1 MKPRSLLPIVALSLM
16 VFTVGTTEA
25 AQAPCTPAAGAAVAG
40 AASNAIAADRAA
52 EQNAINQFVQSP
64 VTSSSGSSSG
74 PFGCV
79 ASLWP
84 GAAGGFHIPTMDQ
97 IINGVLT
104 AQIQKACNA
113 ARSEI
118 SQATSGLSSSV
129 AINTGIAG
137 MPSIGANLNPTM
149 GASNLVSVNGSG
161 AGSTG
166 GIGGAVNGAVSS
178 ANSAVGSAVS
188 SVSSPVNGVVNSATS
203 SANSAASSGWSTIK
217 SLF

>member
-1 MKPRSLLPIVALSLM
+1 MKHRSLLPIVALSLM
-16 VFTVGTTEA
+16 VFTVGTSQA
-25 AQAPCTPAAGAAVAG
+25 SQAPCTTSAGAAVAG
-40 AASNAIAADRAA
+40 AATNAITADRAA

-64 VTSSSGSSSG
+64 VTSTSSSTAG

-84 GAAGGFHIPTMDQ
+84 FGTGGFHLPTMDQ

-104 AQIQKACNA
+104 AQINKACAA
-113 ARSEI
+113 ARTEI

-137 MPSIGANLNPTM
+137 MPAIGANVGTGTGTNSTLS
-149 GASNLVSVNGSG
+149 GLVSGANSTVSG
-161 AGSTG
+161 AVGTVSTP
-166 GIGGAVNGAVSS
+166 V
-178 ANSAVGSAVS
+178 NSAVSGAT
-188 SVSSPVNGVVNSATS
+188 NSAST
-203 SANSAASSGWSTIK
+203 AASSGWDTIK

>member
-1 MKPRSLLPIVALSLM
+1 MKPRSILPIVALCLM

-25 AQAPCTPAAGAAVAG
+25 AQAPCTPSAGAAVAG
-40 AASNAIAADRAA
+40 AAANAIKEDQTADA
-52 EQNAINQFVQSP
+52 NAINQYVQSP
-64 VTSSSGSSSG
+64 VTSNSSSASG
-74 PFGCV
+74 AFGCV

-137 MPSIGANLNPTM
+137 MPPIGANINPTT
-149 GASNLVSVNGSG
+149 GASNLVSLNGSG
-161 AGSTG
+161 TGS
-166 GIGGAVNGAVSS
+166 
-178 ANSAVGSAVS
+178 VGSAFNNTIGSANTAVS
-188 SVSSPVNGVVNSATS
+188 GAINSVSTPVNGVVNSATN
-203 SANSAASSGWSTIK
+203 SASTAASSGWDTIK